1 MNAVV
6 LRVRAADAESVLDRL
21 LPIAPTGVYERAHG
35 GIVELVVA
43 GSVEPEAVGAAAGGA
58 LVGIAE
64 LELPDDPEERAVR
77 LLEPPVVAGRFAIR
91 APSAPPSSDARV
103 EDIVIDRGHA
113 FGTGLHPTTQRCL
126 ELVLALEPG
135 GSFADLGSGTGVLA
149 IAAARLG
156 WDPVVAVDY
165 DQRSVESAQRNAELN
180 GVALTAFQ
188 ADLTATP
195 PPAADTVVANV
206 PAAVHA
212 GVRGG
217 LQEAPRRLI
226 VSGVTPEEAD
236 AVVAAYADLGLSERR
251 RLVDANWAAV
261 LLTADGVPV
270 GEPPVLRARPALPA
284 PQAEPPES
292 LPSTLPRQLETEL
305 PDGGL
310 ALSSSHELPTGAR
323 VAVLLARGL
332 FRLDLRHLE
341 DTLKLSIR
349 NLSGVPI
356 RTLPTDRPPAT
367 VRTAGDVTIDYPV
380 ATNARMRLR
389 VGTRDVQVVLSALSG
404 PEAGSGRVTAQAI
417 VAPP

>member
-1 MNAVV
+1 VHAVA
-6 LRVRAADAESVLDRL
+6 LRVRAADAERVLDRL
-21 LPIAPTGVYERAHG
+21 LPIAPAGVYERAHG

-43 GSVEPEAVGAAAGGA
+43 GRADRGDVVGAAGGA
-58 LVGIAE
+58 LVGVAD
-64 LELPDDPEERAVR
+64 LELPDDPEERAVQ

-91 APSAPPSSDARV
+91 APTAPPSSDPRV

-156 WDPVVAVDY
+156 WKPVVAVDY
-165 DQRSVESAQRNAELN
+165 DQRSVEAAQRNAELN
-180 GVALTAFQ
+180 GVALTAWQ
-188 ADLTATP
+188 ADLTAAP

-206 PAAVHA
+206 PIVVHA
-212 GVRGG
+212 GVRAG
-217 LQEAPRRLI
+217 LRETPRRLI

-236 AVVAAYADLGLSERR
+236 TVVASYADLGLTERR
-251 RLVDANWAAV
+251 RLVEANWAAV
-261 LLTADGVPV
+261 LLTAEGVPV
-270 GEPPVLRARPALPA
+270 GDPPEIQVRPVPPA
-284 PQAEPPES
+284 PPAEPPES
-292 LPSTLPRQLETEL
+292 LPAKLLRQLETEL
-305 PDGGL
+305 PGGGL
-310 ALSSSHELPTGAR
+310 ALSSSHDLPTGAR
-323 VAVLLARGL
+323 VAVLLAPGL

-349 NLSGVPI
+349 NLSGTAI
-356 RTLPTDRPPAT
+356 RTLPTDRPPAM

-404 PEAGSGRVTAQAI
+404 PDAGSGRVTAQAI
-417 VAPP
+417 VAPA